1 MQREFRLDSSYIQ
14 VLTVPRWSAVQLAF
28 KVVSVLSQIMIDH
41 AVQCW
46 ICENILKGKGWQKIT
61 RSWLHCT
68 RRNWMMKK
76 QVFNQAFLPD
86 VAEKGIQRL
95 TDHVNNFWI
104 NVLLLQACSS
114 EKIPISS
121 MDGWIS
127 NISDLKK
134 FKWEWRVF

>member
-1 MQREFRLDSSYIQ
+1 
-14 VLTVPRWSAVQLAF
+14 
-28 KVVSVLSQIMIDH
+28 
-41 AVQCW
+41 
-46 ICENILKGKGWQKIT
+46 
-61 RSWLHCT
+61 
-68 RRNWMMKK
+68 MMKK

-121 MDGWIS
+121 MDG
-127 NISDLKK
+127 
-134 FKWEWRVF
+134 